1 MANADFQSFVDEVI
15 DKNDITEVIS
25 EYAKV
30 KRVGTRFAALCPLH
44 NDKKSPS
51 LSISPDKQLF
61 HCFGCG
67 ANGDI
72 FTFVQLIDSVDFK
85 TAFQSLGGTYEK
97 PTFGSNLAIQHA
109 QKKKEERAR
118 TEEKLRKRKE
128 LNNVLIDV
136 YRDYMKRAEPL
147 SDVWCDCCNALQYQL
162 YLHEILNEKRAE
174 I

>member
-1 MANADFQSFVDEVI
+1 MNSEEIKQQYSMR
-15 DKNDITEVIS
+15 DIAEL
-25 EYAKV
+25 YGFKV
-30 KRVGTRFAALCPLH
+30 NRAGFINCPFH
-44 NDKKSPS
+44 KGDNGAS
-51 LSISPDKQLF
+51 LKIYQDSF

-97 PTFGSNLAIQHA
+97 PTFGSNLAIYHA

-118 TEEKLRKRKE
+118 KAEKLRKRKD

-136 YRDYMKRAEPL
+136 YRDYMKRSEPL